1 MMIVFHDGP
10 QFLETQGQGIIERG
24 VPREMDN
31 QYAYSLIDSG
41 QALPADDD
49 ALLQFQLMREE
60 RNG

>member
-31 QYAYSLIDSG
+31 QYACSLIESG
-41 QALPADDD
+41 QVLPGDED
-49 ALLQFQLMREE
+49 AMLQFQLMMEE